1 MATKKAFIV
10 GINDYA
16 PIGVGGP
23 DLSGCVNDVRDMAS
37 TLVQCGFLPANIR
50 ILTNQ
55 NATRSKILLYLK
67 WLLTGCK
74 AGDSLVFYYSGHGT
88 QVANVNA
95 DVEIDGVDEALVP
108 HDFST
113 SGFVKDDDIKAV
125 INALM
130 KPKVN
135 LEVIFDC
142 CHSGTGTRA
151 FNAAMVKNDSSLMV
165 RMLEPSFEDEF
176 YAMNA
181 ISVGKNIKT
190 KALVPVAGLNHTL
203 WAGCAD
209 HQLSYESNVGGQQ
222 RGHFTVSMCRALRA
236 HNGVITRQKLD
247 LLIKNALST
256 FGNNQTN
263 QTESISAEFSQN
275 IFS

>member
-10 GINDYA
+10 GINDYE

-23 DLSGCVNDVRDMAS
+23 DLSGCVNDARDMAN
-37 TLVQCGFLPANIR
+37 TLIQCGFAPANMR

-55 NATRSKILLYLK
+55 NATRSKILLYLV
-67 WLLTGCK
+67 WLIKGCK

-88 QVANVNA
+88 QVANVSA

-108 HDFST
+108 HDYNT
-113 SGFVKDDDIKAV
+113 NGFITDDNIKSV
-125 INALM
+125 IDTYL

-151 FNAAMVKNDSSLMV
+151 FGQAMSNNDSTLKV
-165 RMLEPSFEDEF
+165 RMLEPNFEDEF
-176 YAMNA
+176 YAANA
-181 ISVGKNIKT
+181 VANNRT
-190 KALVPVAGLNHTL
+190 RVLVPVASLNHTL
-203 WAGCAD
+203 WAACAD
-209 HQLSYESNVGGQQ
+209 RQLSYESSVSGVV
-222 RGHFTVSMCRALRA
+222 RGHFTVSMCKALRA
-236 HNGVITRQKLD
+236 CNGVITRQKLD
-247 LLIKNALST
+247 VIIKNALAT

-263 QTESISAEFSQN
+263 QTEGRPAEFSQN
-275 IFS
+275 IFL

>member
-16 PIGVGGP
+16 PIGVGGQ
-23 DLSGCVNDVRDMAS
+23 DLAGCVNDAKDMTN
-37 TLVQCGFLPANIR
+37 TLVQCGFPPANIR

-67 WLLTGCK
+67 WLIAGCK

-88 QVANVNA
+88 QVANVSA
-95 DVEIDGVDEALVP
+95 DLEIDGMDEALLP
-108 HDFST
+108 HDYNT
-113 SGFVKDDDIKAV
+113 GGFIKDDDIKMV
-125 INALM
+125 INANI

-151 FNAAMVKNDSSLMV
+151 FNAAMMNIDSSLKV
-165 RMLEPSFEDEF
+165 KMLEQSFEDEF
-176 YAMNA
+176 YARNA
-181 ISVGKNIKT
+181 PARDRSRV
-190 KALVPVAGLNHTL
+190 LVPVAGINHTL
-203 WAGCAD
+203 WAACAD
-209 HQLSYESNVGGQQ
+209 EQLSYESNVAGQV

-236 HNGVITRQKLD
+236 SNGSITRQRLD
-247 LLIKNALST
+247 VLIKNALSG

-263 QTESISAEFSQN
+263 QTESIPAEFTQN